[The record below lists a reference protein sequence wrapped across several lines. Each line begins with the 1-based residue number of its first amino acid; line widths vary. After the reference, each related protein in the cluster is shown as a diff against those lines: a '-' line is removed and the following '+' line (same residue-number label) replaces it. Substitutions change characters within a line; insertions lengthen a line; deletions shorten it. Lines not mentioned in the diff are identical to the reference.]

1 MDIYYIFVVILAVI
15 FLVLLVVEHTIIPK
29 RNKRTITKN
38 FELLAKGVNHN
49 NLDEE
54 KIKLIHDQCK
64 DGLFS
69 IFYIIQYPF
78 ELFIKEFMLYIM
90 EKDED
95 GSLTNE
101 VDNILKPLLE
111 KIREENLYSNVNV
124 REQKILLSIAK
135 TIKDSPNLADSVK
148 TSIKLSLN
156 NLAFAIE
163 ENQNAL
169 SKSQKT
175 NKWAVPATYIG
186 TIATIGFGIFGL
198 IYN

>member
-29 RNKRTITKN
+29 RNRRKITEG
-38 FELLAKGVNHN
+38 FELLIKGVNHN

-54 KIKLIHDQCK
+54 KILLIYDQCV
-64 DGLFS
+64 DSLFS
-69 IFYIIQYPF
+69 LIYINYPF
-78 ELFIKEFMLYIM
+78 ELFIKDFTYYVMK
-90 EKDED
+90 KDED
-95 GSLTNE
+95 GSLTND
-101 VDNILKPLLE
+101 VDTILNPILE

-124 REQKILLSIAK
+124 REQSLLLSIAK
-135 TIKDSPNLADSVK
+135 TIKDNPNLADSDK

-175 NKWAVPATYIG
+175 NKWTVPATYIG

>member
-124 REQKILLSIAK
+124 REQSLLLSIAK
-135 TIKDSPNLADSVK
+135 TIKDNPNLADSVK

>member
-69 IFYIIQYPF
+69 IFYIIQY
-78 ELFIKEFMLYIM
+78 L
-90 EKDED
+90 
-95 GSLTNE
+95 
-101 VDNILKPLLE
+101 
-111 KIREENLYSNVNV
+111 
-124 REQKILLSIAK
+124 
-135 TIKDSPNLADSVK
+135 
-148 TSIKLSLN
+148 
-156 NLAFAIE
+156 
-163 ENQNAL
+163 
-169 SKSQKT
+169 
-175 NKWAVPATYIG
+175 
-186 TIATIGFGIFGL
+186 
-198 IYN
+198 